1 MDGGLAME
9 ALSLAYLFVFEC
21 EMCKRDVFAF
31 FHTEKQES
39 DFHLTCRCGWNGT
52 RPGTQAKKLLCQDA
66 DSPLPKP

>member
-9 ALSLAYLFVFEC
+9 VLSLAYVFVFEC
-21 EMCKRDVFAF
+21 EMCKPDVFVF